1 MGALIQLELY
11 TMSKPQKKIM
21 VYVLNMRGEPLMPC
35 SPVKAR
41 KLLQAQKAIV
51 KRKYPFTIQLKVASG
66 ENRQPITLGVDPGYT
81 YVGLSASTEK
91 AELYAAEVELR
102 PDVSKLLAQRREL
115 RRTRRGRIKVGLRLR
130 LSTSLLARSHVLK
143 Q

>member
-41 KLLQAQKAIV
+41 KLLQAKKAIV
-51 KRKYPFTIQLKVASG
+51 KRTEPFTILPVVKIVSLSLWGLTQA
-66 ENRQPITLGVDPGYT
+66 IHTLV
-81 YVGLSASTEK
+81 
-91 AELYAAEVELR
+91 
-102 PDVSKLLAQRREL
+102 
-115 RRTRRGRIKVGLRLR
+115 
-130 LSTSLLARSHVLK
+130 
-143 Q
+143 

>member
-1 MGALIQLELY
+1 MGTLIQLELY

-35 SPVKAR
+35 SPAKAR
-41 KLLQAQKAIV
+41 KLLKDKKAIV

-91 AELYAAEVELR
+91 AEMPLKPSCVL
-102 PDVSKLLAQRREL
+102 
-115 RRTRRGRIKVGLRLR
+115 
-130 LSTSLLARSHVLK
+130 TSAS
-143 Q
+143 

>member
-1 MGALIQLELY
+1 MGTLIQLELY

-35 SPVKAR
+35 SPAKAR
-41 KLLQAQKAIV
+41 KLLKDKKAIV

-66 ENRQPITLGVDPGYT
+66 GNRQPITLGVDPGYT

-91 AELYAAEVELR
+91 AELYAAEAQLR
-102 PDVSKLLAQRREL
+102 SDVSKLIA
-115 RRTRRGRIKVGLRLR
+115 
-130 LSTSLLARSHVLK
+130 
-143 Q
+143 